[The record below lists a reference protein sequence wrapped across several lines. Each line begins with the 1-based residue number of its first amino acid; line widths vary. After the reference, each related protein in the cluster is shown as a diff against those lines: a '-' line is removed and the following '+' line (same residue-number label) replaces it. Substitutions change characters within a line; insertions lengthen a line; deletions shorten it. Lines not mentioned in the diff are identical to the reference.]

1 MTYFLIGDNMKKFL
15 MFMFL
20 SIFFISGVYA
30 EEENNTEKST
40 NALAPSAK
48 SAIIVEESTGEILY
62 EHNSHE
68 KLNPASMTKMMSLLL
83 IMENIEN
90 GVIKW
95 NDTITVSENA
105 SSMGGSQI
113 LLETGEEMSVEDL
126 VKGVAIA
133 SGNDAVVA
141 LAEAISGTEEN
152 FVKMMNEK
160 AKELGLKDTNFK
172 NCHGLDEANH
182 YSSAYDMAMI
192 GRELVKHEKILE
204 FSSIY
209 ETYLREGTDRKI
221 WLVNTNKLVR
231 FKSGVDGLKTGYTE
245 SAGYCLTATMKKD
258 NMRVIATVMGEP
270 ESTTRNTEVS
280 SMLDYAFAQYKID
293 RVLKKGSVVKK
304 VNVNKAKVDK
314 IKLVPTEDVTIL
326 SKKIEKSVDYD
337 YEIEVEDIK
346 LPIKVGDIIGKMY
359 LKDGNKIIREI
370 ELTVKENVEKAN
382 IIELFGKYISDIL
395 SGNISL

>member
-1 MTYFLIGDNMKKFL
+1 MIFY
-15 MFMFL
+15 
-20 SIFFISGVYA
+20 FFIA
-30 EEENNTEKST
+30 
-40 NALAPSAK
+40 
-48 SAIIVEESTGEILY
+48 
-62 EHNSHE
+62 
-68 KLNPASMTKMMSLLL
+68 
-83 IMENIEN
+83 
-90 GVIKW
+90 
-95 NDTITVSENA
+95 TV
-105 SSMGGSQI
+105 
-113 LLETGEEMSVEDL
+113 
-126 VKGVAIA
+126 K
-133 SGNDAVVA
+133 DATVA
-141 LAEAISGTEEN
+141 LAEKIAGTESA
-152 FVKMMNEK
+152 FVKLMNDK
-160 AKELGLKDTNFK
+160 VRELGLKNTNFV
-172 NCHGLDEANH
+172 NSTGLDAENH
-182 YSSAYDMAMI
+182 YSTAYDMSVMA
-192 GRELVKHEKILE
+192 RELIKHEKILE

-209 ETYLREGTDRKI
+209 EDYLRKNTDNSF

-231 FKSGVDGLKTGYTE
+231 YYSYIDGLKTGYTE

-346 LPIKVGDIIGKMY
+346 LPIKVGDIMGKMY

-370 ELTVKENVEKAN
+370 ELTVNKNVEKAN

-395 SGNISL
+395 SGNMSL